1 MSRRP
6 KLLFLGMAGP
16 LSTGPLLWLIDH
28 GFAPHQVAVPAHLL
42 GSAASPLE
50 LPVERPTVTCA
61 QLARKHSIPV
71 VGVTREWSV
80 RLAEHDCDVLLS
92 ACWPWRLP
100 DSVLDAYPKGAFNL
114 HPSLLPDFRGPAP
127 LFWQLHQGVD
137 ETGITLHALRPELD
151 TGPVFDQQRMV
162 IDVED
167 TEYTLS
173 VALAAL
179 SGDLLARWLRACL
192 EGISVADS
200 EDADA
205 GSYYPMPRAGDF
217 VVPAQWSARRA
228 YRFIHGT
235 ASRKHPFQIEV
246 QGRWL
251 RVQDAIA
258 CLPGE
263 RLDVPWEPSARGF
276 KVQFADG
283 VLELQAA

>member
-1 MSRRP
+1 MNCNP
-6 KLLFLGMAGP
+6 KVLFLGMAGP
-16 LSTGPLLWLIDH
+16 LSTGPLQWLIDS
-28 GFAPHQVAVPAHLL
+28 GSAPHQVAVPAHLL
-42 GSAASPLE
+42 GPAASPLE

-61 QLARKHSIPV
+61 QLARKYGIPLV
-71 VGVTREWSV
+71 AVTREWSA

-114 HPSLLPDFRGPAP
+114 HPSLLPAFRGPAP
-127 LFWQLHQGVD
+127 LFWQLRQGVD
-137 ETGITLHALRPELD
+137 ETGITMHALRAELD
-151 TGPVFDQQRMV
+151 AGPVVDQQRLV
-162 IDVED
+162 IDIED

-179 SGDLLARWLRACL
+179 SGALLARWLRACQDDTYR
-192 EGISVADS
+192 ADS
-200 EDADA
+200 QDAGA

-235 ASRKHPFQIEV
+235 AARRHPFQIEIE
-246 QGRWL
+246 GRRL
-251 RVQDAIA
+251 RVQNAIA
-258 CLPGE
+258 CFPGE
-263 RLDVPWEPSARGF
+263 RLEAPWEASARGF
-276 KVQFADG
+276 NVQFADG